1 MFNES
6 NYYPQLVCE
15 NQFMRDLVAVV
26 MTIGWSLKSNVK
38 KVIEEIEPFLVQNKK
53 NTRTSLIL

>member
-53 NTRTSLIL
+53 H